1 MHPSVKVSAT
11 SARHSI
17 SRVQPAGIAA
27 VAIATLLGAGCG
39 VFRGHESP
47 SAYVDD
53 SAVTARVKT
62 ALIKTPGV
70 KASEIDVHTYHGAV
84 TLDGVVDTE
93 QMLHRAEK
101 VARQTAGVMSVRST
115 LQVASTESAAVER

>member
-1 MHPSVKVSAT
+1 MHPSLK
-11 SARHSI
+11 
-17 SRVQPAGIAA
+17 AA
-27 VAIATLLGAGCG
+27 AAMAALLTAGCG

-70 KASEIDVHTYHGAV
+70 KASEIDVHTYHGGV
-84 TLDGVVDTE
+84 TLDGVVDNE
-93 QMLHRAEK
+93 QMLRRAEK
-101 VARQTAGVMSVRST
+101 VARDTPGVTSVRST
-115 LQVASTESAAVER
+115 LQVASSAESADAER